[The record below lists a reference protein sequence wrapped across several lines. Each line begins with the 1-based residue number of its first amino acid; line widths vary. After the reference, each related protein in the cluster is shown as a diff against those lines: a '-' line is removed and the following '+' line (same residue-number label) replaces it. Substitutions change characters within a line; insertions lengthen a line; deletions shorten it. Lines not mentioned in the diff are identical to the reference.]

1 MAAEAWKRCMVAG
14 LLAGM
19 LLAVPTVQAQRHRSN
34 SRNNNRCAQRVRQ
47 AENRLQ
53 QAIRRHGPRSKQARE
68 KRRQLE
74 NARERC
80 GAL

>member
-1 MAAEAWKRCMVAG
+1 MVAG
-14 LLAGM
+14 FLAGVLM
-19 LLAVPTVQAQRHRSN
+19 AVAPVQAQGRRS
-34 SRNNNRCAQRVRQ
+34 SARTDNRCAKRVRQ
-47 AENRLQ
+47 AENHLQ
-53 QAIRRHGPRSKQARE
+53 QAIRKHGPRSKQARD